1 MSIFVDIL
9 DGLTGLRQDFDDMRS
24 GGIYQ
29 FFTKWFAEFIKWY
42 MVAWYKAKL
51 TSITFAWDVASEI
64 LSSLNISQQINMAF
78 SALDSRVV
86 QIISF
91 FRIPEAINIVLS
103 AYTTRFV
110 LNFLGL

>member
-1 MSIFVDIL
+1 MSTLLDITNV
-9 DGLTGLRQDFDDMRS
+9 LTDLRQDFDDMRS
-24 GGIYQ
+24 NGIYQ

-42 MVAWYKAKL
+42 MVGWYKAKL
-51 TSITFAWDVASEI
+51 QAITFAWDVAQE
-64 LSSLNISQQINMAF
+64 LLASLNLSEHINIAF